1 MTLNIDDIFKCSCLE
16 IMSQQKSVSS
26 HQKDNPRDRLLDDSS
41 DEESID
47 PTLKMT
53 EEEHR
58 GTIPG
63 STSATASALAGA
75 WAQANPIV
83 ERGPPRCRKKSKI
96 KKMTETAATQTQT
109 AEHNK

>member
-16 IMSQQKSVSS
+16 IMSQQKSANS

-41 DEESID
+41 DEEPID
-47 PTLKMT
+47 PTLKTT

-63 STSATASALAGA
+63 STTATALALAGA
-75 WAQANPIV
+75 RAQANPTV
-83 ERGPPRCRKKSKI
+83 ERGPPRRRKKNKA
-96 KKMTETAATQTQT
+96 KKKTETAATQTQP